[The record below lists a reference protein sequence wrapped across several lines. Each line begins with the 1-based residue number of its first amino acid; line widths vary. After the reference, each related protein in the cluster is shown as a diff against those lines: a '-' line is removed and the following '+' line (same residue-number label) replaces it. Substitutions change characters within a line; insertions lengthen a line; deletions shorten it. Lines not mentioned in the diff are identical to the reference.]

1 MHFRGIPWTT
11 SPQRGR
17 EGQGG
22 QKCRNL
28 LIKKAT
34 KGEGGGHRI
43 GKMGRHRL
51 WMAPY
56 LVSIFYNIFLTVAM
70 AVVENDW
77 NRAPPPFPCTRIG
90 LWLVGL
96 ASGHSSIIGFVFSIT
111 TIVELEV
118 GETVLPDSGIIS
130 WSAIGVLLLGRKLV
144 NTGSLWSS
152 SYSW

>member
-1 MHFRGIPWTT
+1 MIKIVFGTFF
-11 SPQRGR
+11 GR
-17 EGQGG
+17 LEP
-22 QKCRNL
+22 
-28 LIKKAT
+28 KKKQLT
-34 KGEGGGHRI
+34 EMKPP
-43 GKMGRHRL
+43 L
-51 WMAPY
+51 VCTY
-56 LVSIFYNIFLTVAM
+56 LYSIFLTVAI

-96 ASGHSSIIGFVFSIT
+96 ASGHSSIKGFVFSIT

-118 GETVLPDSGIIS
+118 GETVLPDSGGIFS
-130 WSAIGVLLLGRKLV
+130 WSAIGVLLLLGRKLV